1 MPRPNRFAARAALSL
16 ACSAALFITGCG
28 AGQASADH
36 NALQVLQQTD
46 VERAGPQ
53 DPDQLNHIQKT
64 YDDLANDPDLSKPM
78 QVLVRARQA
87 QFRQERIGLMLSDL
101 RTQELAIN
109 RDIADIR
116 RLAMQVSGAQTS
128 VDALKAYDPS
138 AQVQKLQAQAA
149 QIQGSAGQL
158 TWTISTASGDNSSSV
173 TVPTLFAS
181 KQEVQ
186 NLTNEIQQ
194 DQTDADAAHKLS
206 AAKGDE
212 AEMYLRRAEGETGD
226 DQVTDTTNSANDRK
240 DAALADSK
248 AAALENDLDR
258 CKSSLARATQQ
269 QSALESA
276 LKLVNDQSAAAQT
289 RWASVSDQV
298 QAQQKVQQAL
308 IGDDNSPATIAGLL
322 KDLVSRLDDASH
334 QREQITTELNDVV
347 AQLTTIVRN
356 CQQLRSDWL
365 MNARAN
371 PDDPDVVV
379 WKQATETLHPMTFGM
394 QLANAL
400 ETKAAM
406 DGSKVQI
413 DQSIYNLQKGYQ
425 VTAADVQSH
434 FKNLDVAGLAPTFD
448 IPGLTDLL
456 DSSRT
461 GIDPPKSLADLPSM
475 TPDNLLQA
483 KQDVDKEF
491 QDSVDAFDPTKFG
504 AIDTGVAADQRR
516 NIALMNGAEAN
527 RKWAQFSSAM
537 GDDADA
543 KTQLQA
549 ASDLD
554 GQIDPTF
561 ELTATASASPG
572 DANGSAAPGVPGGTA
587 GTPPA
592 P

>member
-258 CKSSLARATQQ
+258 CKSSLACATQQ

-434 FKNLDVAGLAPTFD
+434 FKNLDVTGLAPTFD

>member
-1 MPRPNRFAARAALSL
+1 MHGPNRFTPRAALAI
-16 ACSAALFITGCG
+16 ACSTALFIAGCG

-36 NALQVLQQTD
+36 SALEVLQQTD
-46 VERAGPQ
+46 VARAGPQ
-53 DPDQLNHIQKT
+53 DPDSLNHIQKT
-64 YDDLANDPDLSKPM
+64 YDDLANNPDLSKPM

-101 RTQELAIN
+101 HNQELAIN

-128 VDALKAYDPS
+128 VEALKAYDPS

-149 QIQGSAGQL
+149 QIQGSASQL
-158 TWTISTASGDNSSSV
+158 TWTISTASGGNSSSV

-194 DQTDADAAHKLS
+194 DQSQADAAHKLS

-276 LKLVNDQSAAAQT
+276 LKLVNDQITAAQT

-308 IGDDNSPATIAGLL
+308 IGDDNSPSTIAGLL
-322 KDLVSRLDDASH
+322 KDLVSRLDDAGH

-400 ETKAAM
+400 ETKAGIDA
-406 DGSKVQI
+406 SKVQI

-434 FKNLDVAGLAPTFD
+434 FKNLDVSGLAPTFD

-504 AIDTGVAADQRR
+504 AIDTGASADQRR

-527 RKWAQFSSAM
+527 RKWAQFSTAM

-549 ASDLD
+549 ASDLE
-554 GQIDPTF
+554 GQIDPAF
-561 ELTATASASPG
+561 ELTATATAASASSAT
-572 DANGSAAPGVPGGTA
+572 DAAAPAPVA
-587 GTPPA
+587 APPQ
-592 P
+592 

>member
-434 FKNLDVAGLAPTFD
+434 FKNLDVTGLAPTFD